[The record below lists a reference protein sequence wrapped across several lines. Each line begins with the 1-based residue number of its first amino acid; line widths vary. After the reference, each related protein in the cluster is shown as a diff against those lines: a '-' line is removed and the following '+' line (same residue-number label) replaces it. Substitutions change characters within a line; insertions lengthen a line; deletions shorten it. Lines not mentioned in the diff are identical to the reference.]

1 MNPSSAREK
10 VAVIQEALFLK
21 KQEVIRKN
29 AEIARVTGKQAGD
42 TQSKPAISIAGV
54 GAGRRSRCERLA
66 EVIGAKLEVGLSARR
81 IYRDLVEQNDFRDG
95 ACSKALKAGT
105 YRFKDLR

>member
-29 AEIARVTGKQAGD
+29 AEIARVT
-42 TQSKPAISIAGV
+42 
-54 GAGRRSRCERLA
+54 A
-66 EVIGAKLEVGLSARR
+66 EL
-81 IYRDLVEQNDFRDG
+81 
-95 ACSKALKAGT
+95 
-105 YRFKDLR
+105 